1 MNNDEQNTFSLQPE
15 FQHYIIQFAI
25 AMVLIPVF
33 FIGMFIIYYYR
44 TLMRETWYHISN
56 DRITRTFRKK
66 SSQILLSE
74 ISELDV
80 SYNRLH
86 QKFGLGNVHIRGG
99 GKEVVLEGVGNPL
112 QLMETI
118 QLAVDQLKRYKQI
131 DLNPKS
137 DFDDLKTGAAEQMNY
152 LVGLWQQGL
161 ITNEEFELEREKY
174 IRPIR
179 E

>member
-1 MNNDEQNTFSLQPE
+1 MTTDNKNIYSLQPE
-15 FQHYIIQFAI
+15 LQHYLIPFAI
-25 AMVLIPVF
+25 AMLLIPVF

-56 DRITRTFRKK
+56 DSITRTFRDK
-66 SSQILLSE
+66 STQILISE
-74 ISELDV
+74 ISDVHV

-86 QKFGLGNVHIRGG
+86 EKFGLGNVHIKGD
-99 GKEVVLEGVGNPL
+99 GKEVVLEGVSNPV

-118 QLAVDQLKRYKQI
+118 QLAADQVKQYI
-131 DLNPKS
+131 QADLNPKS

-161 ITNEEFELEREKY
+161 ITNEEYETEREKY
-174 IRPIR
+174 IRRYP
-179 E
+179 

>member
-1 MNNDEQNTFSLQPE
+1 MNNDDKNTYSLQPE
-15 FQHYIIQFAI
+15 FQHYIIPFAI

-66 SSQILLSE
+66 ITQILLSE
-74 ISELDV
+74 ISELNV
-80 SYNRLH
+80 SYNWLH
-86 QKFGLGNVHIRGG
+86 KKFGLGNVHIRGG
-99 GKEVVLEGVGNPL
+99 GKDIVLEGVSNPV

-118 QLAVDQLKRYKQI
+118 QLAADQLNRYKRI
-131 DLNPKS
+131 ELNPRS

-161 ITNEEFELEREKY
+161 ITNEEYELERKKY
-174 IRPIR
+174 VRPIQ